1 MHRNSEKKVAQKQQH
16 NSKTTKVKKA
26 KFVKTQSSSS
36 NRKHDVWTAVLT
48 ILSLVIVHVTLI
60 FHADE
65 ATPLKAY
72 LSSQASAG
80 CFYVNM
86 LALLST
92 AYGKATASFHVN
104 GRTFLL
110 SMLGYVLVAHIF
122 AQAVF
127 MVYPEVPLYADFMR
141 SEWFAIVGHA
151 ALFGIIFALALS
163 KGIPEYTKEFI
174 KR

>member
-1 MHRNSEKKVAQKQQH
+1 MKEKKVRTI
-16 NSKTTKVKKA
+16 KTL
-26 KFVKTQSSSS
+26 SSSS
-36 NRKHDVWTAVLT
+36 SRKHDVWAAVLT

-92 AYGKATASFHVN
+92 AYGKATVSFHVN

-127 MVYPEVPLYADFMR
+127 MVYPEVHLYADFMR

-151 ALFGIIFALALS
+151 ALFGIIFAIALS
-163 KGIPEYTKEFI
+163 KGVPEYTKEFI

>member
-1 MHRNSEKKVAQKQQH
+1 MARKQQH
-16 NSKTTKVKKA
+16 NNKNAKQAKVGKPQVA
-26 KFVKTQSSSS
+26 S
-36 NRKHDVWTAVLT
+36 NTHKHDVGTAILT
-48 ILSLVIVHVTLI
+48 ILSLIIVHLTLI
-60 FHADE
+60 FHANE

-92 AYGKATASFHVN
+92 AYGKATANFLVN

-127 MVYPEVPLYADFMR
+127 MVYPEVCLYAEFMR
-141 SEWFAIVGHA
+141 SEWFAIIGHV

-163 KGIPEYTKEFI
+163 KGVPEYTKELI